1 MTLELKISI
10 AALLLTYIGLWVALW
25 RAQSA
30 TKQANATF
38 LSALQASRA
47 FYPNIALQASVVKKP
62 QKLNDPFTISINTI
76 NGTEKPIIFRN
87 IKVTLMECDSGGK
100 EITLHGTQEFLSSFK
115 TVESAKSFCDEL
127 SLNWQSSPRLKVK
140 IRAIVQLAGEK
151 QTVEEESQTLW
162 LS

>member
-1 MTLELKISI
+1 MMLELKISI

-38 LSALQASRA
+38 LSAIQASRA
-47 FYPNIALQASVVKKP
+47 FHPNVALQASVIKKP
-62 QKLNDPFTISINTI
+62 QKFDDSFIISINTI

-87 IKVTLMECDSGGK
+87 IKVTLTECDSGGK
-100 EITLHGTQEFLSSFK
+100 EITKHGTQEFLSSFK
-115 TVESAKSFCDEL
+115 TVEPANSFSDEL
-127 SLNWQSSPRLKVK
+127 SLIWKSSPRLKVE
-140 IRAIVQLAGEK
+140 ISAIVQLAGEK
-151 QTVEEESQTLW
+151 QTVDEECQTLW

>member
-10 AALLLTYIGLWVALW
+10 AALLLTYIGLWITLW

-38 LSALQASRA
+38 LAALQASRA
-47 FYPNIALQASVVKKP
+47 FHSNVALQASVAKKP
-62 QKLNDPFTISINTI
+62 QRLNDPFTISINTI

-87 IKVTLMECDSGGK
+87 IQVTLTECDSGGN
-100 EITLHGTQEFLSSFK
+100 EITRHGTQEFLSSFK
-115 TVESAKSFCDEL
+115 SVESAKSFCDEL
-127 SLNWQSSPRLKVK
+127 SLNWQSSPRLKVR